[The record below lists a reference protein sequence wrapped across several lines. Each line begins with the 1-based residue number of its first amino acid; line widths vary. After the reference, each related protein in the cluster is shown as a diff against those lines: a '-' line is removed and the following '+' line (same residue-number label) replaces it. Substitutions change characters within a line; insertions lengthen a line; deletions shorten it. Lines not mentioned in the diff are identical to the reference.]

1 MSNKNPKISIVLP
14 CRNEESSIAI
24 CIEKIKKAFESIKEK
39 DYEIIVS
46 DSSTDKSAEIA
57 KKFSKVRVIEHDLDG
72 YGNACLK
79 GIKHSKGDYLIVG
92 DSDNTYDFLEIPK
105 FIGELDKGYDL
116 VVGSRFKGEIK
127 KRAMPFL
134 HKYIGT
140 PILNSLLSLFFR
152 KKISDCN
159 SGFRAIKKEALNKLG
174 LKTTGMEFASEM
186 IIKAI
191 KNNLKIKEIPITYSK
206 RIGNSKLK
214 SFSDGW
220 KHLRFMLLYSPN
232 YVFLV
237 PGIFLTVLGFVIM
250 LLILTKSLILFGITF
265 QTHPMFIGSILVI
278 LGYQLILTG
287 FFSRIYAHNHLGEKD
302 YKLEKM
308 YRFFNLEKAITAGAI
323 FLLAGFYIFLNIL
336 IRWISTNFG
345 ELTTIN
351 LSIFALT
358 FIILGIQT
366 IFAGFF
372 FSILGIKEK

>member
-1 MSNKNPKISIVLP
+1 MKLSVVLP
-14 CRNEESSIAI
+14 CRNEENSIAI

-46 DSSTDKSAEIA
+46 DSSTDKSAEIV
-57 KKFSKVRVIEHDLDG
+57 KKFSKVRIIKHDLEG

-79 GIKHSKGDYLIVG
+79 GIEYAKGDYLIIG
-92 DSDNTYDFLEIPK
+92 DSDNTYDFSEIPK
-105 FIGELDKGYDL
+105 FIEELDKGYDL

-127 KRAMPFL
+127 KGAMPFS
-134 HKYIGT
+134 HRYIGT
-140 PILNSLLSLFFR
+140 PILNFLLSLFFR
-152 KKISDCN
+152 KKLSDCN
-159 SGFRAIKKEALNKLG
+159 SGFRAIKKDALNKLG

-323 FLLAGFYIFLNIL
+323 FLLAGFYIFLNVL
-336 IRWISTNFG
+336 IKWISTNFG

>member
-1 MSNKNPKISIVLP
+1 MKISVVLP

-24 CIEKIKKAFESIKEK
+24 CIQKIKKAFESIKEK

-46 DSSTDKSAEIA
+46 DSSKDKSPEIA
-57 KKFSKVRVIEHDLDG
+57 KNFSKVKIIKHDLEG
-72 YGNACLK
+72 YGNAILQ
-79 GIKHSKGDYLIVG
+79 GIKYAKGDYIIIG
-92 DSDNTYDFLEIPK
+92 DADNTYDFSEIPE
-105 FIGELDKGYDL
+105 FIKELDKGYDF
-116 VVGSRFKGEIK
+116 VIGNRFKGEIK
-127 KRAMPFL
+127 KGAMPFS
-134 HKYIGT
+134 HRHIGT
-140 PILNSLLSLFFR
+140 PILNFLLSLFFR

-159 SGFRAIKKEALNKLG
+159 SGFRAIKKEALNKLS
-174 LKTTGMEFASEM
+174 LRTIGMEFASEM

-220 KHLRFMLLYSPN
+220 KHLRFMLIYSPN
-232 YVFLV
+232 YVFLI
-237 PGIFLTVLGFVIM
+237 PGIFLTILGFIIM
-250 LLILTKSLILFGITF
+250 LLILTKNLVLFGIIF
-265 QTHPMFIGSILVI
+265 QTHPMFIGNILVI

-287 FFSRIYAHNHLGEKD
+287 FFSRIYTHNHLGEKD
-302 YKLEKM
+302 HRLEKM
-308 YRFFNLEKAITAGAI
+308 YRFFNLEKAIIAGAI
-323 FLLAGFYIFLNIL
+323 FLLIGIYIFINIL
-336 IRWISTNFG
+336 IKWISINFG